1 MQQFQNELKSM
12 FISPYLVDYKFEI
25 GLQVERL
32 ERAIRLL
39 QDISDARTEYNG
51 IMEVEL
57 FEEEAHGEER
67 RWQLSPEMLSF
78 FQNYR
83 HQRQEVR

>member
-1 MQQFQNELKSM
+1 ML
-12 FISPYLVDYKFEI
+12 ISPFLIDYKFEI
-25 GLQVERL
+25 GLRVERL

-39 QDISDARTEYNG
+39 QDISDARGEYNA

-57 FEEEAHGEER
+57 FDEEGHSEER
-67 RWQLSPEMLSF
+67 RWQLSPEILSF